1 MHEMSTDGYADSVCA
16 MPFHP
21 CAVRL
26 KRLRCPSGT
35 QEADTVSNPSI
46 RPMTAFDFRSTKC
59 IRCQAEFNRLADGVA
74 RRAVDQVQTAF
85 VESMGS
91 GKFTASYLLKAIA
104 QYKLFQMGRQQ
115 RPRTRLPDWSIKPC
129 PQTSSSIKKEGG
141 HATNGKPPRPMS
153 EPNMPDS
160 LCSNISNNSR

>member
-35 QEADTVSNPSI
+35 QEADTVSSPSI

-115 RPRTRLPDWSIKPC
+115 RPRT
-129 PQTSSSIKKEGG
+129 
-141 HATNGKPPRPMS
+141 AVA
-153 EPNMPDS
+153 
-160 LCSNISNNSR
+160 